1 MAIFFGCLLSLRD
14 HVCIRNPGVG
24 KDLQSSKI
32 SSYYRGLES
41 VVNLRLDT
49 ISWCGILVI
58 SRVIFFVQSEPRVF
72 TRLAFNC
79 SFLRDLD
86 ALAPVGA

>member
-1 MAIFFGCLLSLRD
+1 MHSL
-14 HVCIRNPGVG
+14 G
-24 KDLQSSKI
+24 SSSYQFLNESPYVLVSRQGLWSEKI
-32 SSYYRGLES
+32 SWHYHGLES

-58 SRVIFFVQSEPRVF
+58 SQVKFWRSESRVF
-72 TRLAFNC
+72 TRLAYNC

-86 ALAPVGA
+86 ALAPDGA